1 MKKKKIVA
9 LALCLGMLFSTSV
22 TSVAA
27 ETEIGETDAS
37 IEVERDEV
45 SVNTGDLLSP
55 VEEVE
60 EQLAGLSADEIDI
73 AIEKLNDV
81 GDESGITPYAVT
93 WSYLPNFTMY
103 KQSTSYYCVVA
114 SCKAA
119 MQYLTGSS
127 DSQSTIASALG
138 TTTSGTPFSNAKT
151 YLNDNQ
157 SENTYISKASST
169 SQSTMASNFYSA
181 IHTYDAPALISV
193 KLSTTNGWAYNT
205 SGHTMCIY
213 GARSDKEYFA
223 IADPY
228 IQWVDSNASMY
239 YSKSASAIHTAIS
252 DRGNGYIY

>member
-1 MKKKKIVA
+1 MGKKKIVA
-9 LALCLGMLFSTSV
+9 LVLCLGMLFSTSL

-27 ETEIGETDAS
+27 ETGIGERNET
-37 IEVERDEV
+37 

-55 VEEVE
+55 VETVQ
-60 EQLAGLSADEIDI
+60 EQLAGLSADKIDI
-73 AIEKLNDV
+73 AIEKFSDE
-81 GDESGITPYAVT
+81 GDESGVTPHATT
-93 WSYLPNFTMY
+93 WSYLPGFTMY

-138 TTTSGTPFSNAKT
+138 TTTTGTPFANAKK
-151 YLNDNQ
+151 YLNDHQ
-157 SENTYISKASST
+157 SENAYISKAAST

-181 IHTYDAPALISV
+181 INSYDAPALISV

-205 SGHTMCIY
+205 SGHTTCIY

-228 IQWVDSNASMY
+228 IQWADSNASMY
-239 YSKSASAIHTAIS
+239 YNKSASRIHTAIS
-252 DRGNGYIY
+252 DRGNGYIF